1 MHGFGSYRTTLRKFP
16 FSPIGSHAV
25 GPQSVP
31 RLVNSITSHSGSACV
46 SRASPRVFARRDF
59 ALSRDARTNTR
70 GPELHF
76 DVFLCPSH
84 RSHGVILSGVSD
96 TATFRSAIADT
107 REHVDRGRD
116 ESDERNSDFFRL
128 ASLYEGLAFHRW
140 QTLKLALTITFL
152 IIYLY
157 SYW

>member
-1 MHGFGSYRTTLRKFP
+1 MHGVGSYRTTPRKFP
-16 FSPIGSHAV
+16 FSPIGSRAV

-46 SRASPRVFARRDF
+46 SRASPCVFARRDPV
-59 ALSRDARTNTR
+59 SRYAHEYTRTR
-70 GPELHF
+70 VAFRCIFMPESSLPRCNF
-76 DVFLCPSH
+76 I
-84 RSHGVILSGVSD
+84 RREWY
-96 TATFRSAIADT
+96 ATFRSAIADA

-128 ASLYEGLAFHRW
+128 TSLYESLAFHWW
-140 QTLKLALTITFL
+140 QTFKLAPMITFL

-157 SYW
+157 SY